1 MKMFVS
7 FKNSRTFAAY
17 FAKVCFSSISVLA
30 FFNVNTATANV
41 ANIIGYHNPAV
52 CYTEKNSKCTLASK
66 GGDSLSYFITNKYFH
81 SQMPKYDEN
90 VNAMNNSNCIDT
102 PCSAKTAHTSL
113 LEILPKVEH
122 IGMDLE
128 GKIYNLTQTKN
139 HLSDLFSEAIDK
151 LPESKVKNNLY
162 SILWQIQTIDDC
174 IAGCLTA
181 DDFYNLYNFIFY
193 SKKLLTPK
201 NIEVCTK

>member
-7 FKNSRTFAAY
+7 FKNSRTFAPY

-66 GGDSLSYFITNKYFH
+66 GGDSLSYFLTNKYFH

-90 VNAMNNSNCIDT
+90 VNAMNNSNCINT
-102 PCSAKTAHTSL
+102 PCSATSAQSSL
-113 LEILPKVEH
+113 LELLPKVAH
-122 IGMDLE
+122 IGMELENKIFNLSNTKDLLLDNLNSGLDE
-128 GKIYNLTQTKN
+128 LPDGVLKDRLYN
-139 HLSDLFSEAIDK
+139 
-151 LPESKVKNNLY
+151 
-162 SILWQIQTIDDC
+162 ILWQIQTIDDC
-174 IAGCLTA
+174 IADCMTT
-181 DDFYNLYNFIFY
+181 DDFYNLDNFIFY
-193 SKKLLTPK
+193 SKELLTPK
-201 NIEVCTK
+201 NK

>member
-7 FKNSRTFAAY
+7 SKNSRTFAPY

-90 VNAMNNSNCIDT
+90 VNAMNNSNCINT
-102 PCSAKTAHTSL
+102 PSSATSAQSSL
-113 LEILPKVEH
+113 LELLPKVAH
-122 IGMDLE
+122 IGMELENKIFNLSNTKDLLLDNLNSGLDELPE
-128 GKIYNLTQTKN
+128 GVLK
-139 HLSDLFSEAIDK
+139 DK
-151 LPESKVKNNLY
+151 LYN
-162 SILWQIQTIDDC
+162 ILWQIQTIDDC
-174 IAGCLTA
+174 IADCMTS
-181 DDFYNLYNFIFY
+181 DDFYNLDNFIYY

-201 NIEVCTK
+201 NK

>member
-7 FKNSRTFAAY
+7 FKNSRTFAPY

-90 VNAMNNSNCIDT
+90 VNAMNNSNCINT
-102 PCSAKTAHTSL
+102 PSSATSAQSSL
-113 LEILPKVEH
+113 LELLPKVAH
-122 IGMDLE
+122 IGMELENKIFNLSNTKDLLLDNLNSGLDE
-128 GKIYNLTQTKN
+128 LPDGVLKDRLYN
-139 HLSDLFSEAIDK
+139 
-151 LPESKVKNNLY
+151 
-162 SILWQIQTIDDC
+162 ILWQIQTIDDC
-174 IAGCLTA
+174 IADCMTA
-181 DDFYNLYNFIFY
+181 DDFYNLDNFIFY
-193 SKKLLTPK
+193 SKELLTPK
-201 NIEVCTK
+201 NK

>member
-1 MKMFVS
+1 MFVS
-7 FKNSRTFAAY
+7 FKNSRTFAPY

-90 VNAMNNSNCIDT
+90 VNAMNNSNCINT
-102 PCSAKTAHTSL
+102 PCSATSAQSSL
-113 LEILPKVEH
+113 LELLPKVAH
-122 IGMDLE
+122 IGMELENKIFNLSNTKDLLLDNLNSE
-128 GKIYNLTQTKN
+128 LDELPDGVLKDRLYN
-139 HLSDLFSEAIDK
+139 
-151 LPESKVKNNLY
+151 
-162 SILWQIQTIDDC
+162 ILWQIQTIDDC
-174 IAGCLTA
+174 IADCMTT
-181 DDFYNLYNFIFY
+181 DDFYNLDNFIFY
-193 SKKLLTPK
+193 SKELLTPK
-201 NIEVCTK
+201 NK

>member
-7 FKNSRTFAAY
+7 FKNSRTFAPY

-30 FFNVNTATANV
+30 FFNVDTATANV

-66 GGDSLSYFITNKYFH
+66 GGDSLSYFLTNKYFH

-102 PCSAKTAHTSL
+102 PCSATSAQSSL
-113 LEILPKVEH
+113 LELLPKVAH
-122 IGMDLE
+122 IGMELENKIFNLSNTKDLLLD
-128 GKIYNLTQTKN
+128 NLN
-139 HLSDLFSEAIDK
+139 SGLDE
-151 LPESKVKNNLY
+151 LPEGVLKDRLY
-162 SILWQIQTIDDC
+162 NILWQIQTIDDC
-174 IAGCLTA
+174 IADCMTA
-181 DDFYNLYNFIFY
+181 DDFYNLDNFIFY
-193 SKKLLTPK
+193 SKELLTPK
-201 NIEVCTK
+201 NK

>member
-7 FKNSRTFAAY
+7 FKNSRTFAPY

-81 SQMPKYDEN
+81 SQMPKYNEN

-102 PCSAKTAHTSL
+102 PCSATSAQSSL
-113 LEILPKVEH
+113 LELLPKVAH
-122 IGMDLE
+122 IGMEVENKIFNLSNTKDLLLDNLNSGLDE
-128 GKIYNLTQTKN
+128 LPDGVLKDRLYN
-139 HLSDLFSEAIDK
+139 
-151 LPESKVKNNLY
+151 
-162 SILWQIQTIDDC
+162 ILWQIQTIDDC
-174 IAGCLTA
+174 IADCMTT
-181 DDFYNLYNFIFY
+181 DDFYNLDNFIFY
-193 SKKLLTPK
+193 SKELLTPK
-201 NIEVCTK
+201 NK

>member
-7 FKNSRTFAAY
+7 FKNSRTFAPY

-66 GGDSLSYFITNKYFH
+66 GGDSLSYFLTNKYFH

-90 VNAMNNSNCIDT
+90 VNAMNNSNCINT
-102 PCSAKTAHTSL
+102 PCSATSAQSSL
-113 LEILPKVEH
+113 LELLPKVAH
-122 IGMDLE
+122 IGMELENKIFNLSNTKDLLLD
-128 GKIYNLTQTKN
+128 NLN
-139 HLSDLFSEAIDK
+139 SGLDE
-151 LPESKVKNNLY
+151 LPEGVLKDRLY
-162 SILWQIQTIDDC
+162 NILWQIQTIDDC
-174 IAGCLTA
+174 IADCMTA
-181 DDFYNLYNFIFY
+181 DDFYNLDNFIFY
-193 SKKLLTPK
+193 SKELLTPK
-201 NIEVCTK
+201 NK

>member
-7 FKNSRTFAAY
+7 FKNSRTFAPY

-30 FFNVNTATANV
+30 FFNVDTATANV

-66 GGDSLSYFITNKYFH
+66 GGDSLSYFLTNKYFH

-102 PCSAKTAHTSL
+102 PCSATSAQSSL
-113 LEILPKVEH
+113 LELLPKVAH
-122 IGMDLE
+122 IGMELENKIFNLSNTKDLLLD
-128 GKIYNLTQTKN
+128 NLN
-139 HLSDLFSEAIDK
+139 SGLDE
-151 LPESKVKNNLY
+151 LPEGVLKDRLY
-162 SILWQIQTIDDC
+162 NILWQIQTIDDC
-174 IAGCLTA
+174 IADCMTA
-181 DDFYNLYNFIFY
+181 DDFYNLDNFIFY
-193 SKKLLTPK
+193 SKELLTPK
-201 NIEVCTK
+201 KK

>member
-7 FKNSRTFAAY
+7 FKNSRTFAPY

-66 GGDSLSYFITNKYFH
+66 GGDSLSYFLTNKYFH

-102 PCSAKTAHTSL
+102 HCRATSAQSSL
-113 LEILPKVEH
+113 LELLPKVAH
-122 IGMDLE
+122 IGMELENKIFNLSNTKDLLLDNLNSGLDE
-128 GKIYNLTQTKN
+128 LPDGRLKDRLYN
-139 HLSDLFSEAIDK
+139 
-151 LPESKVKNNLY
+151 
-162 SILWQIQTIDDC
+162 ILWQIQTIDDC
-174 IAGCLTA
+174 IADCMTS
-181 DDFYNLYNFIFY
+181 DDFYNLDNFIFY
-193 SKKLLTPK
+193 SKELLTPK
-201 NIEVCTK
+201 NK

>member
-7 FKNSRTFAAY
+7 FKNSRTFAPY

-66 GGDSLSYFITNKYFH
+66 GGDSLSYFLTNKYFH

-90 VNAMNNSNCIDT
+90 VNAMNNSNCINT
-102 PCSAKTAHTSL
+102 PCSATSAQSSL
-113 LEILPKVEH
+113 LELLPKVAH
-122 IGMDLE
+122 IGMELENKIFNLSNTKDLLLDNLNSGLDE
-128 GKIYNLTQTKN
+128 LPDGVLKDRLYN
-139 HLSDLFSEAIDK
+139 
-151 LPESKVKNNLY
+151 
-162 SILWQIQTIDDC
+162 ILWQIQTIDDC
-174 IAGCLTA
+174 IADCMTS
-181 DDFYNLYNFIFY
+181 DDFYNLDNFIFY
-193 SKKLLTPK
+193 SKELLTPK
-201 NIEVCTK
+201 NK

>member
-7 FKNSRTFAAY
+7 FKNSRTFAPY

-66 GGDSLSYFITNKYFH
+66 GGDSLSYFLTNKYFH

-90 VNAMNNSNCIDT
+90 VNAMNNSNCINT
-102 PCSAKTAHTSL
+102 PCSATSAQSSL
-113 LEILPKVEH
+113 LELLPKVAH
-122 IGMDLE
+122 IGMEVENKIFNLSNTKDLLLDNLNRGLDE
-128 GKIYNLTQTKN
+128 LPDGVLKDRLYN
-139 HLSDLFSEAIDK
+139 
-151 LPESKVKNNLY
+151 
-162 SILWQIQTIDDC
+162 ILWQIQTIDDC
-174 IAGCLTA
+174 IADCMTT
-181 DDFYNLYNFIFY
+181 DDFYNLDNFIFY
-193 SKKLLTPK
+193 SKELLTPK
-201 NIEVCTK
+201 NK

>member
-7 FKNSRTFAAY
+7 FKNSRTFAPY

-66 GGDSLSYFITNKYFH
+66 GGDSLSYFLTNKYFH

-90 VNAMNNSNCIDT
+90 VNAMNNSNCINT
-102 PCSAKTAHTSL
+102 PCSATSAQSSL
-113 LEILPKVEH
+113 LELLPKVAH
-122 IGMDLE
+122 IGMEVENKIFNLSNTKDLLLDNLNSGLDE
-128 GKIYNLTQTKN
+128 LPDGVLKDRLYN
-139 HLSDLFSEAIDK
+139 
-151 LPESKVKNNLY
+151 
-162 SILWQIQTIDDC
+162 ILWQIQTIDDC
-174 IAGCLTA
+174 IANCMTS
-181 DDFYNLYNFIFY
+181 DDFYNLDNFIFY
-193 SKKLLTPK
+193 SKKLLTSK
-201 NIEVCTK
+201 TI

>member
-7 FKNSRTFAAY
+7 FKNSRTFAPY

-66 GGDSLSYFITNKYFH
+66 GGDSLSYFLTNKYFH

-90 VNAMNNSNCIDT
+90 VNAMNNSNCINT
-102 PCSAKTAHTSL
+102 PCSATSAQSSL
-113 LEILPKVEH
+113 LELLPKVAH
-122 IGMDLE
+122 IGMELENKIFNLSSTKDLLLDNLNSE
-128 GKIYNLTQTKN
+128 LDELPDGVLKDRLYN
-139 HLSDLFSEAIDK
+139 
-151 LPESKVKNNLY
+151 
-162 SILWQIQTIDDC
+162 ILWQIQTIDDC
-174 IAGCLTA
+174 IADCMTA
-181 DDFYNLYNFIFY
+181 DDFYNLDNFIFY
-193 SKKLLTPK
+193 SKELLTPK
-201 NIEVCTK
+201 NK

>member
-7 FKNSRTFAAY
+7 FKNSRTFAPY

-41 ANIIGYHNPAV
+41 VNIIGYHNPAV

-81 SQMPKYDEN
+81 SQMPKYNEN

-102 PCSAKTAHTSL
+102 PCSATSAQSSL
-113 LEILPKVEH
+113 LELLPKVAH
-122 IGMDLE
+122 IGMELENKIFNLSNTKDLLLDNLNSGLDE
-128 GKIYNLTQTKN
+128 LPDGVLKDRLYN
-139 HLSDLFSEAIDK
+139 
-151 LPESKVKNNLY
+151 
-162 SILWQIQTIDDC
+162 ILWQIQTIDDC
-174 IAGCLTA
+174 IADCMTS
-181 DDFYNLYNFIFY
+181 DDFYNLDNFIFH
-193 SKKLLTPK
+193 SKELLTPK
-201 NIEVCTK
+201 TI

>member
-1 MKMFVS
+1 MFVS
-7 FKNSRTFAAY
+7 FKNSRTFAPY

-81 SQMPKYDEN
+81 SQMPKYNEN

-102 PCSAKTAHTSL
+102 PCSATSAQSSL
-113 LEILPKVEH
+113 LELLPKVAH
-122 IGMDLE
+122 IGMEVENKIFNLSNTKDLLLDNLNSGLDE
-128 GKIYNLTQTKN
+128 LPDGVLKDRLYN
-139 HLSDLFSEAIDK
+139 
-151 LPESKVKNNLY
+151 
-162 SILWQIQTIDDC
+162 ILWQIQTIDDC
-174 IAGCLTA
+174 IADCMTT
-181 DDFYNLYNFIFY
+181 DDFYNLDNFIFY
-193 SKKLLTPK
+193 SKELLTPK
-201 NIEVCTK
+201 NK

>member
-7 FKNSRTFAAY
+7 FKNSRTFAPS

-81 SQMPKYDEN
+81 SQMPKYNEN

-102 PCSAKTAHTSL
+102 PCSATSAQSSL
-113 LEILPKVEH
+113 LELLPKVAH
-122 IGMDLE
+122 IGMEVENKIFNLSNTKDLLLDNLNSGLDE
-128 GKIYNLTQTKN
+128 LPDGMLKDRLYN
-139 HLSDLFSEAIDK
+139 
-151 LPESKVKNNLY
+151 
-162 SILWQIQTIDDC
+162 ILWQIQTIDDC
-174 IAGCLTA
+174 IADCMTT
-181 DDFYNLYNFIFY
+181 DDFYNLDNFIFY
-193 SKKLLTPK
+193 SKELLTPK
-201 NIEVCTK
+201 NK

>member
-7 FKNSRTFAAY
+7 FKNSRTFAPY

-66 GGDSLSYFITNKYFH
+66 GGDSLSYFLTNKYFH

-90 VNAMNNSNCIDT
+90 VNAMNNSNCINT
-102 PCSAKTAHTSL
+102 PSSATSAQSSL
-113 LEILPKVEH
+113 LELLPKVAH
-122 IGMDLE
+122 IGMEVENKIFNLSNTKDLLLDNLNRGLDE
-128 GKIYNLTQTKN
+128 LPDGVLKDRLYN
-139 HLSDLFSEAIDK
+139 
-151 LPESKVKNNLY
+151 
-162 SILWQIQTIDDC
+162 ILWQIQTIDDC
-174 IAGCLTA
+174 IADCMTT
-181 DDFYNLYNFIFY
+181 DDFYNLDNFIFY
-193 SKKLLTPK
+193 SKELLTPK
-201 NIEVCTK
+201 NK

>member
-7 FKNSRTFAAY
+7 FKNSRTFAPY

-66 GGDSLSYFITNKYFH
+66 GGDSLSYFLTNKYFH

-90 VNAMNNSNCIDT
+90 VNAMNNSNCINT
-102 PCSAKTAHTSL
+102 PCSATSAQSSL
-113 LEILPKVEH
+113 LELLPKVAH
-122 IGMDLE
+122 IGMELENKIFNLSNTKDLLLDNLNSGLDE
-128 GKIYNLTQTKN
+128 LPDGVLKDRLYN
-139 HLSDLFSEAIDK
+139 
-151 LPESKVKNNLY
+151 
-162 SILWQIQTIDDC
+162 ILWQIQTIDDC
-174 IAGCLTA
+174 IADCMTT
-181 DDFYNLYNFIFY
+181 DDFYNLDNFIFY
-193 SKKLLTPK
+193 SKELLAPK
-201 NIEVCTK
+201 NK

>member
-7 FKNSRTFAAY
+7 FKNSRTFAPY

-66 GGDSLSYFITNKYFH
+66 GGDSLSYFLTNKYFH

-90 VNAMNNSNCIDT
+90 VNAMNNSNCINT
-102 PCSAKTAHTSL
+102 PSSATSAQSSL
-113 LEILPKVEH
+113 LELLPKVAH
-122 IGMDLE
+122 IGMEVENKIFNLSNTKDLLLDNLNSGLDE
-128 GKIYNLTQTKN
+128 LPDGVLKDRLYN
-139 HLSDLFSEAIDK
+139 
-151 LPESKVKNNLY
+151 
-162 SILWQIQTIDDC
+162 ILWQIQTIDDC
-174 IAGCLTA
+174 IADCMTT
-181 DDFYNLYNFIFY
+181 DDFYNLDNFIFY
-193 SKKLLTPK
+193 SKELLTPK
-201 NIEVCTK
+201 NK